1 MHNILI
7 MQTTQV
13 FWRRVHTHYKYYA
26 RAIPGKF
33 SLITFSVRELRG
45 ISRPKREIPALHSFT
60 NGRLL
65 MAL

>member
-13 FWRRVHTHYKYYA
+13 FLWRVRTHYKSYL

-33 SLITFSVRELRG
+33 SLITFRARKLRG
-45 ISRPKREIPALHSFT
+45 I
-60 NGRLL
+60 
-65 MAL
+65 